1 MLNYQRVVRVPLGSF
16 RILWA
21 CHTSLKKW
29 CQDASFGHVR
39 WWHGFDHH
47 SDSRWC
53 SSGAGPRSRSH
64 SGFWPWEWLWV
75 TTCTKQV
82 SKICFVCICVYACP
96 GYWCSYYVSTTF
108 CQPQSNPTSL
118 SAWKTLK
125 EVRFLSPEGQFSWGT
140 RVWEHR
146 INPSLIKQARI
157 SNVPRAWKNAVACH
171 VTHLLSSGCVWKCCV
186 PLFTQWFCWSLSLLN
201 GYNWEYTLF
210 SDKPKWMW
218 I

>member
-1 MLNYQRVVRVPLGSF
+1 MLNYQRVVPVPLGSF

-82 SKICFVCICVYACP
+82 SKICFVCISVYACP
-96 GYWCSYYVSTTF
+96 GYWCSYYVSTRF
-108 CQPQSNPTSL
+108 CQPQSTPTSL
-118 SAWKTLK
+118 SAWHWKRCDFYLQ
-125 EVRFLSPEGQFSWGT
+125 RGSSLGA
-140 RVWEHR
+140 RVCGSIASTH
-146 INPSLIKQARI
+146 PSSSRLGSLTCAFWIR
-157 SNVPRAWKNAVACH
+157 SCLPCD
-171 VTHLLSSGCVWKCCV
+171 TLLSSEG
-186 PLFTQWFCWSLSLLN
+186 
-201 GYNWEYTLF
+201 EYKNKYQKDSKSNKMMKKLHET
-210 SDKPKWMW
+210 DK
-218 I
+218 